1 MRCDAVA
8 SLSSQ
13 QLDRLLERWQAP
25 QPAAIAEDGSARD
38 RFLAALQQAVAS
50 EGLTLETSELL
61 AALRSYRLPLS
72 GLSEEQLRLLLTV
85 LLGDQQLRGREAFR
99 LLAAGGRTV
108 TLESLE
114 RLLALFEIPA
124 ETARAIALEVD
135 QDGGEAI
142 SCEKFL
148 AYLPTDFDPHP
159 RAYRATQT
167 GTAFLET
174 SRPGRAAAASAAG
187 ISPPQA
193 PSSAVAG
200 EPPSTLRPDPL
211 AAGDSRLG
219 TSPLQMQIGLFRLL
233 QGAAYRSFRESY
245 SANSETHL
253 RAYDLPYT
261 IPDFCRF
268 VNAALDYY
276 LSLGIVEAG
285 AEAPFE
291 DLRASVNR
299 AEAELRDRM
308 ARWDQIPHTEAM
320 LEAEALL
327 ERELEELNHHHQ
339 IFAALVELLLSAGL
353 LGHSPDNLSLED
365 LHHLELNRLRL
376 LEDHHEL
383 SRPEAQAPDSGHSSG
398 GGRPYL
404 ETWQRVIVDPG
415 DSRFAGSIMPT
426 AYWYEE
432 FMPLLLRACSVLSV
446 DDLRAWD
453 STTEADLDAWFSRT
467 DAEGEFD
474 RYGLAVKHGFA
485 DCSFTVKRGI
495 KRAWELTRHYLN
507 GVQKRRERQEFGRES
522 GFLCQYV
529 AFLDV
534 YLGRQDVEAS
544 EMRLSF
550 PYYIGPATWRFL
562 HTSAELVAAQSADQQ
577 ARSIE
582 AFKAFFASF
591 ATMYPCPY
599 CRFHLNRYVV
609 RNKEVT
615 MYPIEYL
622 LLGSSEATPTLEVTV
637 QDKLAVIEDGFSLR
651 LFLWKLHNT
660 VSSSIARSEEW
671 FHKDDTAYYT
681 TRYWPGLDS
690 ELERAHALAID
701 LIQRDRVQR
710 IYGVVKS
717 AVHLSILRDELQLA
731 LHSEDLEQQASIRER
746 AEAAIA
752 AVEKAVLQSRFLH
765 DHYTY
770 NPALALEPPHFT
782 PAEEALARSGFFTED

>member
-1 MRCDAVA
+1 MRCVAVA
-8 SLSSQ
+8 TLSSQ

-25 QPAAIAEDGSARD
+25 VAAAEADAGSARD
-38 RFLAALQQAVAS
+38 RLVVALQQAVAT
-50 EGLTLETSELL
+50 EGLTIPASELL
-61 AALRSYRLPLS
+61 AALHSYRLPTTNLS
-72 GLSEEQLRLLLTV
+72 NEQLRLLLTV
-85 LLGDQQLRGREAFR
+85 LLGDQALRGREAFR
-99 LLAAGGRTV
+99 LLAAGKTTISV
-108 TLESLE
+108 ASLE
-114 RLLALFEIPA
+114 RLLDLFEIPS
-124 ETARAIALEVD
+124 ETAKAIVLEVD
-135 QDGGEAI
+135 QDGGETI
-142 SCEKFL
+142 SAQKFL
-148 AYLPTDFDPHP
+148 AYLPETFDPHP
-159 RAYRATQT
+159 RAYRANQP
-167 GTAFLET
+167 GTAFQV
-174 SRPGRAAAASAAG
+174 AAQATAASRAPTVGLAAEG
-187 ISPPQA
+187 PT
-193 PSSAVAG
+193 
-200 EPPSTLRPDPL
+200 TLRPDPQT
-211 AAGDSRLG
+211 ADDPRLG

-276 LSLGIVEAG
+276 LALGLVEAG

-291 DLRASVNR
+291 ELRASVNR

-320 LEAEALL
+320 LEAEAVL
-327 ERELEELNHHHQ
+327 EQELKALDHHHQ

-353 LGHSPDNLSLED
+353 LGHSPESITLED

-383 SRPEAQAPDSGHSSG
+383 SRSTESGAGDGAIRDAS
-398 GGRPYL
+398 RPYL
-404 ETWQRVIVDPG
+404 ETWQRVIVDAG
-415 DSRFAGSIMPT
+415 DSHFAGSIMPT

-446 DDLRAWD
+446 DDLRAWE
-453 STTEADLDAWFSRT
+453 STTEADLDAWFART

-485 DCSFTVKRGI
+485 ACSFTVKREI

-534 YLGRQDVEAS
+534 YLGRDDVAAS

-562 HTSAELVAAQSADQQ
+562 HTSAELVAAQPAGVQQ
-577 ARSIE
+577 RGVQ
-582 AFKAFFASF
+582 AFKAFFAAF

-609 RNKEVT
+609 RNREVT

-622 LLGSSEATPTLEVTV
+622 LLGSTEATPTLEVTV
-637 QDKLAVIEDGFSLR
+637 ADKLAVIEDGASLR

-671 FHKDDTAYYT
+671 FHKDDSAYYT

-701 LIQRDRVQR
+701 LIRRDRVQR

-731 LHSEDLEQQASIRER
+731 LHQEDLVQQAQIRER
-746 AEAAIA
+746 AAAAIS
-752 AVEKAVLQSRFLH
+752 AVEQAVLHSRFLH
-765 DHYTY
+765 DNYRY
-770 NPALALEPPHFT
+770 NPDLALEPPHFS
-782 PAEEALARSGFFTED
+782 PAEEALARSGFFTEV

>member
-1 MRCDAVA
+1 MQRDAVA

-13 QLDRLLERWQAP
+13 QLDRLIERWQSSAG
-25 QPAAIAEDGSARD
+25 PAAGEASSARA
-38 RFLAALQQAVAS
+38 RLVAALQQAVAA
-50 EGLTLETSELL
+50 EGLTLSTSELL
-61 AALRSYRLPLS
+61 AALHTYRLPASSLS
-72 GLSEEQLRLLLTV
+72 SQQLRLLLTV

-99 LLAAGGRTV
+99 LLSGGNATV
-108 TLESLE
+108 SVDSLE
-114 RLLALFEIPA
+114 RLLALFEIPS
-124 ETARAIALEVD
+124 ETAKAIVLEVD
-135 QDGGEAI
+135 QDGGDTI
-142 SCEKFL
+142 SAQKFL
-148 AYLPTDFDPHP
+148 AYLPERFDPHP
-159 RAYRATQT
+159 RAYRANQP
-167 GTAFLET
+167 GTAFQGAT
-174 SRPGRAAAASAAG
+174 APIGASPAADAASSRP
-187 ISPPQA
+187 
-193 PSSAVAG
+193 V
-200 EPPSTLRPDPL
+200 LRPDPQL
-211 AAGDSRLG
+211 PDDPRLG

-276 LSLGIVEAG
+276 LALGIVEAG

-308 ARWDQIPHTEAM
+308 ARWDQIPQTEAM
-320 LEAEALL
+320 LEAEAVL
-327 ERELEELNHHHQ
+327 ERELAELDHHHQ

-353 LGHSPDNLSLED
+353 LGHSPEAITLED

-376 LEDHHEL
+376 LEDHQEL
-383 SRPEAQAPDSGHSSG
+383 SRTTEPGASSG
-398 GGRPYL
+398 ARRPYL

-415 DSRFAGSIMPT
+415 DSHFAGSIMPT

-446 DDLRAWD
+446 ADLQAWD
-453 STTEADLDAWFSRT
+453 STTEADLDAWFTST
-467 DAEGEFD
+467 DAAGEFD
-474 RYGLAVKHGFA
+474 RYGLAVKHGFSA
-485 DCSFTVKRGI
+485 CSFTVKREI

-534 YLGRQDVEAS
+534 YLGRNDVEAS

-562 HTSAELVAAQSADQQ
+562 HTSAELVAAQPATRQSA
-577 ARSIE
+577 SIR
-582 AFKAFFASF
+582 AFKAFFAAF

-609 RNKEVT
+609 RNREVT

-637 QDKLAVIEDGFSLR
+637 QDKLAVIEDGASLR

-671 FHKDDTAYYT
+671 FHKDDSAYYT

-701 LIQRDRVQR
+701 LIRRDRVQR

-731 LHSEDLEQQASIRER
+731 LHSEDLIQQGQIRER
-746 AEAAIA
+746 ATAAIN
-752 AVEKAVLQSRFLH
+752 AVEQAVLNSRFLH
-765 DHYTY
+765 DNYTY
-770 NPALALEPPHFT
+770 NPSLALEPPHFS
-782 PAEEALARSGFFTED
+782 PAEEALARSGFFTEV